1 MVTIRERSVQFDPEI
16 SGNWTER
23 QGLVVVKD
31 PELTLGLS
39 VVEVKGRSHRFGVAE
54 L

>member
-1 MVTIRERSVQFDPEI
+1 MVTVRERSVQYDPEI

-23 QGLVVVKD
+23 QGLVVVTD
-31 PELTLGLS
+31 LELTLGLA
-39 VVEVKGRSHRFGVAE
+39 VVEVKGRCHRFGVAE